1 MDDDH
6 SRRGQA
12 PEQHDHVPPNSIG
25 QQERSAQPHDEDEH
39 RKGDFDRTLVL
50 QEHVVS
56 QVKGREEK
64 RKQDAT
70 VNMTLF
76 FIGAQAGVG
85 SPIGEPY
92 ENRA

>member
-1 MDDDH
+1 
-6 SRRGQA
+6 
-12 PEQHDHVPPNSIG
+12 
-25 QQERSAQPHDEDEH
+25 
-39 RKGDFDRTLVL
+39 VL